1 MDRCNASIIPL
12 QWELHS
18 ACSRCSSRYCTAG
31 LFNTAG
37 GTRNKLAR
45 CRSRNCPT
53 PLSHAY
59 LVKPLRLLPGPC
71 KGLGIRSISSDPHK
85 HRICT
90 NTSKWRP
97 TNSSHPDSV
106 MVSALKLASEKMQFY
121 IFKTTISSEPQG
133 ERVQDYTPL
142 SPLRNLSVVHDSG
155 DVDVCDQLC
164 PHKSTGNANSNT
176 CTTRAVRTFRRREC
190 LAYFVVSRLPPGSNY
205 QCREAKYVIPRLHKT
220 RTTQSA

>member
-1 MDRCNASIIPL
+1 MEGGGVGAIVQLCFCVDRCNASIIPL

-97 TNSSHPDSV
+97 TNSFHPDSV
-106 MVSALKLASEKMQFY
+106 MVSALKLASERCNSLSLK
-121 IFKTTISSEPQG
+121 
-133 ERVQDYTPL
+133 PL
-142 SPLRNLSVVHDSG
+142 SHLNLKES
-155 DVDVCDQLC
+155 
-164 PHKSTGNANSNT
+164 
-176 CTTRAVRTFRRREC
+176 
-190 LAYFVVSRLPPGSNY
+190 AYKIIHR
-205 QCREAKYVIPRLHKT
+205 
-220 RTTQSA
+220 